1 MILVTAFLVGLAGSF
16 HCVAMCGPLA
26 LVTDRITITRRWLN
40 RIQYNGGRIVTYSLM
55 GLVAGASGSFLHL
68 DRFQAWFSVSIGML
82 MLLSVAGVR
91 LFAGSSRMLTV
102 SVFNLKKGLGRLLK
116 IPQGG
121 FLVGLLNGLLP
132 CGLVYMALGLAL
144 AVSSSFKGSVVMMCF
159 GLGTVPALLG
169 VTASRDVIQKWF
181 PSYAIRVRT
190 LVIILAALLLV
201 GRGVAQEIHR
211 RQSAD
216 TSIVCH

>member
-1 MILVTAFLVGLAGSF
+1 MIFITAFLVGFAGSF

-26 LVTDRITITRRWLN
+26 LVTDRITQERHWLN
-40 RIQYNGGRIVTYSLM
+40 RFLYNGGRIVTYSLM
-55 GLVAGASGSFLHL
+55 GLIAGATGGYLHL
-68 DRFQAWFSVSIGML
+68 DRFQTWFSISIGAL

-91 LFAGSSRMLTV
+91 LFPGFNRLMSV
-102 SVFNLKKGLGRLLK
+102 SVFNLKKGLGRLLR
-116 IPQGG
+116 IPSGG

-132 CGLVYMALGLAL
+132 CGLVYMTLGLAL
-144 AVSSSFKGSVVMMCF
+144 AVTSSLQGAMVMIFF

-169 VTASRDVIQKWF
+169 VTVSRDMIQKWF
-181 PSYAIRVRT
+181 PSYAVRVRT

-201 GRGVAQEIHR
+201 GRGVAQELHR

-216 TSIVCH
+216 SSIVCH